1 MSRSFLSPVLLFVA
15 ALVPGAAR
23 AAAPAGSPHE
33 MAVPMHQPAVA
44 FELAADSVA
53 VPITMYDGHI
63 GVRVTVNGRGPFPF
77 LFDTGAHGSVMD
89 LAFAREQGF
98 DLGQPV
104 MVGSPGGGG
113 RPGNL
118 VTIERLELG
127 GLTLKG
133 LASVAFDGLPFPPGA
148 DRPRGVLGPYSLE
161 GLLVTVDY
169 PGQRLV
175 FRRGA
180 LPEPDGREIFG
191 WEERQRLPEI
201 PVTVG
206 GQALKV
212 HLDTGSSGGINLPT
226 ALAAQ
231 LALDGP
237 LTDAGYA
244 QTVDRVHGLRGGRLK
259 GRLALGRFTV
269 ENPTLTF
276 SDLGAG
282 LGNIGVGV
290 LGGLA
295 ITVDPA
301 HRRMRLEGPADGR
314 ITQKNTVKPHYGMQ
328 LDDLGAKAP
337 AVLVVDPGSPA
348 DKAGV
353 KAGDTLERLNGRPAG
368 DLSLQDRV
376 AALKASPLQLTLRRG
391 ATTREATLTFE

>member
-1 MSRSFLSPVLLFVA
+1 MTRATTLFTLLLVGGL
-15 ALVPGAAR
+15 ALP
-23 AAAPAGSPHE
+23 AAAPAGAPPHE

-44 FELAADSVA
+44 FELAGDSVA
-53 VPITMYDGHI
+53 VPITMHDGHI
-63 GVRVTVNGRGPFPF
+63 GVRVLVNGAGPFPF

-89 LAFAREQGF
+89 LAFAQERGF
-98 DLGQPV
+98 ALGQQV
-104 MVGSPGGGG
+104 MVGSPGGAG

-118 VTIERLELG
+118 VTIDRLELG

-133 LASVAFDGLPFPPGA
+133 LTSVAFDGLPFPPGA

-191 WEERQRLPEI
+191 WEERERLPEI

-244 QTVDRVHGLRGGRLK
+244 QTVDRVHGLRGARLK
-259 GRLALGRFTV
+259 GSLALGRFTV
-269 ENPTLTF
+269 ENPVLTF

-295 ITVDPA
+295 IVVDPA
-301 HRRMRLEGPADGR
+301 HRRMRLVGPADGR
-314 ITQKNTVKPHYGMQ
+314 ITQKDTLKPHYGMQ
-328 LDDLGAKAP
+328 LSDLGADAP
-337 AVLVVDPGSPA
+337 EVLVVDADSPA
-348 DKAGV
+348 ARAGV
-353 KAGDTLERLNGRPAG
+353 RPGDLVVALNGRALPE
-368 DLSLQDRV
+368 LPLKERV
-376 AALKASPLQLTLRRG
+376 TAIKASPLQLSVRRG
-391 ATTREATLTFE
+391 STTREMTLTF